1 MPRGRARGY
10 DDQREQILA
19 RASKL
24 FARRGYTATSMNE
37 VAEAC
42 GVSKPSLY
50 HYFRDK
56 QQLLLE
62 IAAAHVAR
70 LEALVEEVGA
80 ETHEPEGRVRRLIT
94 AFLEVYAGAQA
105 EHRVLTE
112 DVRFL
117 PPADRRRVLDGE
129 RKVVAA
135 FADAIAE
142 ARPELRTHEL
152 DKPLTMLLFG
162 MMNWMFT
169 WLKPRG
175 ELSHADMAPVVADL
189 FFGGLGAVRAP
200 GEPAHPL
207 SAHAQRRHRMPHP
220 AKLVVAIG
228 LAAAATLVNADI
240 NVGVTVSAT
249 GPAASLGI
257 PEKNTIALMPQTIGG
272 QKVNYI
278 VLDDASDTT
287 TAVANASKLITE
299 SKVDIVLGSTTT
311 PNSLAMIDVAA
322 ESQTPMISMAASS
335 TIVEPVDAKRRWIFK
350 TPQNDIMMSLAIAT
364 HMQLRGIKTVGF
376 IGFNDAY
383 GEGWFREFSKVASV
397 KGLTIVASERYSR
410 TDTSVTGQV
419 LKLVSAKP
427 DAILIAASGTPAVL
441 PQRTL
446 KERGYAGQYYQTHGV
461 ANNDFLRVGGKDVEG
476 TYLPAGPVLVAAQL
490 PPNNPVRASALDYIA
505 KYEAANGKGSVST
518 FGAHA
523 WDAGRL
529 MSAAAAVALKT
540 AQPGTPAFRAALRD
554 ALEKVSELHGAHG
567 VFNMS
572 PTDHLGLDQRARVMV
587 KIENGTWKYQ
597 P

>member
-1 MPRGRARGY
+1 
-10 DDQREQILA
+10 
-19 RASKL
+19 
-24 FARRGYTATSMNE
+24 
-37 VAEAC
+37 
-42 GVSKPSLY
+42 
-50 HYFRDK
+50 
-56 QQLLLE
+56 
-62 IAAAHVAR
+62 
-70 LEALVEEVGA
+70 
-80 ETHEPEGRVRRLIT
+80 
-94 AFLEVYAGAQA
+94 
-105 EHRVLTE
+105 
-112 DVRFL
+112 
-117 PPADRRRVLDGE
+117 
-129 RKVVAA
+129 
-135 FADAIAE
+135 
-142 ARPELRTHEL
+142 
-152 DKPLTMLLFG
+152 ML
-162 MMNWMFT
+162 
-169 WLKPRG
+169 
-175 ELSHADMAPVVADL
+175 
-189 FFGGLGAVRAP
+189 
-200 GEPAHPL
+200 
-207 SAHAQRRHRMPHP
+207 HP

-228 LAAAATLVNADI
+228 LAAAASLVQADI

-287 TAVANASKLITE
+287 TAVDNTRKLITE

-311 PNSLAMIDVAA
+311 PNSLAMIDVAV

-364 HMQLRGIKTVGF
+364 HMQFRGIKTVGF

-529 MSAAAAVALKT
+529 MSAAATVALKT

-554 ALEKVSELHGAHG
+554 ALEKVTELHGAHG